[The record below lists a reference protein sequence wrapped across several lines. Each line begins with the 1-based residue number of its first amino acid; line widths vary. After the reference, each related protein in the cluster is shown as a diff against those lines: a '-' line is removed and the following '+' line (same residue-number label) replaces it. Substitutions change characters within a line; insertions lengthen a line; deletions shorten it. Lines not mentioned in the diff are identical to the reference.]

1 MEGVHLAGVGNFLAI
16 CWGGGWKINN
26 SWSRGGC
33 DSSIFRHMQGGGGER
48 EFSFHKKINK

>member
-26 SWSRGGC
+26 SWSRGVATHRFLGIC
-33 DSSIFRHMQGGGGER
+33 RGGR
-48 EFSFHKKINK
+48 ENSVFIKKNK

>member
-26 SWSRGGC
+26 SWSRGGS
-33 DSSIFRHMQGGGGER
+33 DSSIFRHMQGGER
-48 EFSFHKKINK
+48 EFSFHKKK